1 MGCRQAKVAPSILEQ
16 KVEDRNL
23 NKNTNV
29 MQPGYHIKSNQTNTI
44 NSIDNV
50 NGEKITDN
58 NLVDNRLDTA
68 SIHSRFSLEKNI
80 IDVNSK
86 PYSINNLIIE
96 DRSSNKKNN
105 IIDVENQLKSSK
117 STDRIS
123 KLSKQSEQ
131 LDSDK
136 LSIRSSQSKTN
147 VSVINNITDG
157 TSIHSGIDI
166 EKKDFGIIS
175 HANDNLVLDQN
186 NKINEVKLAS
196 RKSSVRSQKSS
207 ISDNIMQDMI
217 NTTIPNISLAPLD
230 TDAFNPKLCLERQNA
245 IDDVSLRKTID
256 LWKPSSIQQL
266 IEFINK
272 LSTNKTQIEKV
283 WIIFYWISQNISYD
297 DESYFS
303 GNIPSQRA
311 DDVFRSKKA
320 VCEGYASLFKRL
332 CDETGLACEKVSG
345 YAKGYS
351 FNARKPAFDDTNH
364 AWNVVKIEYHYYFI
378 ESTWGTGHMAENK
391 KFKRELEAH
400 YFLSQPAHMIYNHL
414 PVDEKWQLLARPITM
429 TEYLSMPQTHAAFF
443 EFDLQVVSPHNSHAI
458 SIHKDK
464 YYAEILIC
472 CPDDIELSG
481 SLKESTNGQ
490 KVKGADKVYFDR
502 QNSLWRCQFAP
513 RKNGMHDITI
523 FAKKKSSE
531 GTFSEAVD
539 FIFDIKDLKTFISFP
554 HTWSHFYEY
563 DLEIV
568 APLYSA
574 SVVCPIG
581 ASYCEILIRCP
592 DDIELHG
599 SLKESTN
606 GQKVKGADKVYFDRQ
621 NSLWRCQFAPRKNGM
636 HDIIIFAKKKSSK
649 GTYAAAV
656 DFIFDAKDL
665 KTFISFPHTWSHFYE
680 YDLEIVAPLYSGSVV
695 CPIGASY
702 CEILIRCPDDVKLSG
717 HIEQGGQRIQQGDF
731 IQYIAE
737 KELWQCLFAPKSD
750 GLHEITIF
758 AKKLDEKESTEATIH
773 CLLPGATEVNM
784 TVDSEWLSA
793 QGYENNVF
801 KRTIK
806 VGSQVTMW
814 QFHVLREIRDGSSI

>member
-568 APLYSA
+568 APLYS
-574 SVVCPIG
+574 
-581 ASYCEILIRCP
+581 
-592 DDIELHG
+592 
-599 SLKESTN
+599 
-606 GQKVKGADKVYFDRQ
+606 
-621 NSLWRCQFAPRKNGM
+621 
-636 HDIIIFAKKKSSK
+636 
-649 GTYAAAV
+649 
-656 DFIFDAKDL
+656 
-665 KTFISFPHTWSHFYE
+665 
-680 YDLEIVAPLYSGSVV
+680 GSVV

-758 AKKLDEKESTEATIH
+758 AKKLDEKESKSHCVVQFDLHVKDLKQSMTFPLTYETFQLRKCRLYEPLNGTLKKGTEATIH

-806 VGSQVTMW
+806 VGSQGVSLW
-814 QFHVLREIRDGSSI
+814 AKYAKNLSYSGVLKYTVK